1 MVGIA
6 QQCFLYPEKP
16 ALNEEFAVDQSN
28 LWYDNFWIRYSC
40 VSVPGIIKEAI
51 ILLDFRGKTVI
62 VTGSTGNLGAAVAQ
76 RFVDHSANLVLT
88 DRGTNRLKQSYPNL
102 LDSDQHMLADSVD
115 VTNPDS
121 VSGLIDKVLGR
132 FNHID
137 VLINTVGGFRAG
149 TTLAE
154 TPITTLDFMHNINT
168 RSVFVT
174 SQAILPYMTKE
185 KQGKIVNVSARAGL
199 RGDAK
204 MSAYSASKA
213 TVIRLTESMS
223 AEVKNLGI
231 NINCILPGTIDTPQ
245 NRKAMPEV
253 KYEYWVKPESLADVI
268 VFLASDYAR
277 DIHGAAIPVYG
288 NS

>member
-1 MVGIA
+1 
-6 QQCFLYPEKP
+6 
-16 ALNEEFAVDQSN
+16 
-28 LWYDNFWIRYSC
+28 
-40 VSVPGIIKEAI
+40 
-51 ILLDFRGKTVI
+51 LLDFRGKTVI

-76 RFVDHSANLVLT
+76 KFIDHSANLVLT
-88 DRGTNRLKQSYPNL
+88 DRGTNRLKQSFPNL
-102 LDSDQHMLADSVD
+102 FDSDQHMLADGVD

-174 SQAILPYMTKE
+174 SQAVLPYMTKE
-185 KQGKIVNVSARAGL
+185 KKGKIVNVSARAGL

-213 TVIRLTESMS
+213 AVIRLTESMA

>member
-1 MVGIA
+1 
-6 QQCFLYPEKP
+6 
-16 ALNEEFAVDQSN
+16 
-28 LWYDNFWIRYSC
+28 
-40 VSVPGIIKEAI
+40 
-51 ILLDFRGKTVI
+51 
-62 VTGSTGNLGAAVAQ
+62 
-76 RFVDHSANLVLT
+76 
-88 DRGTNRLKQSYPNL
+88 
-102 LDSDQHMLADSVD
+102 MLADSVD

-174 SQAILPYMTKE
+174 SQAVLPYMTKE

-213 TVIRLTESMS
+213 AVIRLTESMS

-245 NRKAMPEV
+245 NRKAMPEA